1 MNESIFIHELS
12 DVQSVDIGE
21 GTSIWQFCVILKHAK
36 IGDNCN
42 INANVFIENKVVI
55 GDNTTIKCGVQVWD
69 GVTIGKN
76 VFIGP
81 NVTFTND
88 LTPRSKVYSEEYLM
102 TEICDNVSI
111 GANATILPGLSIG
124 KYALVAAGAVV
135 TKDVPSRALVLGNP
149 ARIVGWVNEDGSK
162 MNEVKPSKFLDSD
175 GSFWTLRNSKI
186 ERDK

>member
-1 MNESIFIHELS
+1 MSKSVFIHELS
-12 DVQSVDIGE
+12 DVQSVNIGE
-21 GTSIWQFCVILKHAK
+21 ESFIWQFCVILKHAK
-36 IGDNCN
+36 IGANCN

-69 GVTIGKN
+69 GITVGKN

-88 LTPRSKVYSEEYLM
+88 STPRSKMYSEEYLK

-124 KYALVAAGAVV
+124 KYALVGAGAVV

-149 ARIVGWVNEDGSK
+149 ARIAGWVNEDGSK
-162 MNEVKPSKFLDSD
+162 MKEVEPNKFLDNE
-175 GSFWTLRNSKI
+175 GNFWTLRDSNI
-186 ERDK
+186 QRN